1 MNKNEELFK
10 TKIQMEMLLE
20 SFGPALA
27 FGNGSLEA
35 VMEAAQLL
43 GRAFLLVA
51 GQEPPTERVAVRVTY
66 GGVLDAEGE

>member
-1 MNKNEELFK
+1 
-10 TKIQMEMLLE
+10 
-20 SFGPALA
+20 
-27 FGNGSLEA
+27 
-35 VMEAAQLL
+35 MEAAQLL